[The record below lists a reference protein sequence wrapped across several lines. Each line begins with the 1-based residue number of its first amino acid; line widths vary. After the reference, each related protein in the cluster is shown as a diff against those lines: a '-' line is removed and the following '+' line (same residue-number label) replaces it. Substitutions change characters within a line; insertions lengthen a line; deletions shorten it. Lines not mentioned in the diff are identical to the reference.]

1 MEENFE
7 IEMQKLR
14 DADPSATLQFSPSMS
29 QNFVAPARVSSR
41 RLIIGLL
48 AIAVFAVPGYFSI
61 FQNSGGGDNSSES
74 APDRLIELPRR
85 ATALSTTTT
94 STTTIPPF
102 EFSENENIFVMTG
115 TEGDVMQEVAPEG
128 KVYTEVLF
136 ASYGNPTVTDGKL
149 EQGSCHAE
157 NSMQIVAEAF
167 VGKTNGVLTFDEAT
181 FGDPCVGTR
190 KTFAVVLEY
199 GDDPS
204 PTTTTTVPET
214 TTTTAVPET
223 TTTLAPV
230 TTTTLPENVAI
241 TLTGSRFYGESDSAI
256 VWELACEGSAA
267 LCDWAKV
274 RCEGNTLNISV
285 SGTEVS
291 DTAYTGSISL
301 GDGGVPKPANVN
313 FSGIASLTVM
323 PRPVIV
329 TPDSGLSKTYDA
341 ADPTLTYTTLGLI
354 SGDSLSGSLTRV
366 VGENVGTY
374 AISQGSVTTANNS
387 NYTVTFSG
395 TPVDF
400 TIDELAV
407 VVTPDSAQSKTYG
420 AADPTFTYSVSPAL
434 VGTDSL
440 TGALSR
446 VTGSNVGT
454 YAITLGTL
462 ANSNYTVTLSGTPV
476 DFTINKLAVTV
487 TPDSAQSK
495 TYGAADPTFTYSVSP
510 ALVGTDSLTGALDRE
525 DGDDVGTYELDLG
538 DLANS
543 NYTVTLSG
551 TPVDFTIN
559 KKPVTVTPDSAQ
571 SKTYGAADPTFTYS
585 TSPALVGTD
594 SLTGALSRVTG
605 SDVGT
610 YAMTQGTVTTANN
623 SNYTVTF
630 SGTPVNFTINK
641 LAVTVTADAK
651 SKTYGSDDPTLTYT
665 TSPSSISLSGALS
678 RATGENVGSY
688 AMTQGTVTTAN
699 NSNYT
704 ITFVG
709 ANLTISQRAVTV
721 TADAKSKTYG
731 DADPGLTYQLTGSLK
746 SGDAFSGALT
756 RVAGE
761 NAGEYNITQGSVAL
775 NSNYNITFV
784 GAKLTIST
792 RAVTVTAD
800 AKSKDFGGVDPALTY
815 TLTSGSLKSGDSFTG
830 ALTRTAGENAGQYD
844 ITQGNVALN
853 SNYTITFVGAKF
865 TINGVTVTVTPVSG
879 QQAEIGSGYK
889 VQLVV
894 TGLLGTDT
902 YSGDAAYTDALGD
915 QAITVGTLAVGSNYS
930 LSFTPGVT
938 VKVVAQLPI
947 SVTWRARNGSVNATG
962 QASIGAKVE
971 VTATG
976 GGTGA
981 LTWSST
987 GGGCSLSVVD
997 AITQTIQKN
1006 GNGTC
1011 TVTVRRAA
1019 SSGRAASEVSQTF
1032 TWSNK

>member
-387 NYTVTFSG
+387 NYTVTLSG

-446 VTGSNVGT
+446 VTGS
-454 YAITLGTL
+454 
-462 ANSNYTVTLSGTPV
+462 
-476 DFTINKLAVTV
+476 
-487 TPDSAQSK
+487 
-495 TYGAADPTFTYSVSP
+495 
-510 ALVGTDSLTGALDRE
+510 
-525 DGDDVGTYELDLG
+525 
-538 DLANS
+538 
-543 NYTVTLSG
+543 
-551 TPVDFTIN
+551 
-559 KKPVTVTPDSAQ
+559 
-571 SKTYGAADPTFTYS
+571 
-585 TSPALVGTD
+585 
-594 SLTGALSRVTG
+594 
-605 SDVGT
+605 DVGT

-630 SGTPVNFTINK
+630 SGTPVDFTINK

-947 SVTWRARNGSVNATG
+947 SVTWRARNGSVDATG
-962 QASIGAKVE
+962 AASIGAKVE

>member
-446 VTGSNVGT
+446 VTGS
-454 YAITLGTL
+454 
-462 ANSNYTVTLSGTPV
+462 
-476 DFTINKLAVTV
+476 
-487 TPDSAQSK
+487 
-495 TYGAADPTFTYSVSP
+495 
-510 ALVGTDSLTGALDRE
+510 
-525 DGDDVGTYELDLG
+525 
-538 DLANS
+538 
-543 NYTVTLSG
+543 
-551 TPVDFTIN
+551 
-559 KKPVTVTPDSAQ
+559 
-571 SKTYGAADPTFTYS
+571 
-585 TSPALVGTD
+585 
-594 SLTGALSRVTG
+594 
-605 SDVGT
+605 DVGT

-630 SGTPVNFTINK
+630 SGTPVDFTINK

-844 ITQGNVALN
+844 ITQGTVALN

>member
-1 MEENFE
+1 MDENFE
-7 IEMQKLR
+7 VEMQKLR
-14 DADPSATLQFSPSMS
+14 GADPSANVHTSTVKIP
-29 QNFVAPARVSSR
+29 NFALLARISSR
-41 RLIIGLL
+41 RLIIGAL
-48 AIAVFAVPGYFSI
+48 AIAVFAVPGYFSV
-61 FQNSGGGDNSSES
+61 FQNSGDGGNAGES
-74 APDRLIELPRR
+74 TIDRLIELPNR

-94 STTTIPPF
+94 TTTIPPF
-102 EFSENENIFVMTG
+102 EFSEKKEVVVLTG
-115 TEGDVMQEVAPEG
+115 SEGDLMEEVAPEG

-136 ASYGNPTVTDGKL
+136 ASYGNPTVTDGKF

-157 NSMQIVAEAF
+157 NSMEIVAAAF
-167 VGKTNGVLTFDEAT
+167 IGKRSGELIFDAST

-190 KTFAVVLEY
+190 KTFAVALEY

-354 SGDSLSGSLTRV
+354 SGDSLSGVLSRV
-366 VGENVGTY
+366 TGSNVGTY
-374 AISQGSVTTANNS
+374 AITQGSVTTANNS

-400 TIDELAV
+400 TINKKPV
-407 VVTPDSAQSKTYG
+407 TVTPDSAQSKTYG

-454 YAITLGTL
+454 YAI
-462 ANSNYTVTLSGTPV
+462 
-476 DFTINKLAVTV
+476 
-487 TPDSAQSK
+487 
-495 TYGAADPTFTYSVSP
+495 
-510 ALVGTDSLTGALDRE
+510 
-525 DGDDVGTYELDLG
+525 
-538 DLANS
+538 
-543 NYTVTLSG
+543 
-551 TPVDFTIN
+551 
-559 KKPVTVTPDSAQ
+559 
-571 SKTYGAADPTFTYS
+571 
-585 TSPALVGTD
+585 
-594 SLTGALSRVTG
+594 
-605 SDVGT
+605 
-610 YAMTQGTVTTANN
+610 TQGTVTTANN

>member
-7 IEMQKLR
+7 TEMQKLR

-400 TIDELAV
+400 TI
-407 VVTPDSAQSKTYG
+407 
-420 AADPTFTYSVSPAL
+420 
-434 VGTDSL
+434 
-440 TGALSR
+440 
-446 VTGSNVGT
+446 
-454 YAITLGTL
+454 
-462 ANSNYTVTLSGTPV
+462 
-476 DFTINKLAVTV
+476 
-487 TPDSAQSK
+487 
-495 TYGAADPTFTYSVSP
+495 
-510 ALVGTDSLTGALDRE
+510 
-525 DGDDVGTYELDLG
+525 
-538 DLANS
+538 
-543 NYTVTLSG
+543 
-551 TPVDFTIN
+551 
-559 KKPVTVTPDSAQ
+559 
-571 SKTYGAADPTFTYS
+571 
-585 TSPALVGTD
+585 
-594 SLTGALSRVTG
+594 
-605 SDVGT
+605 
-610 YAMTQGTVTTANN
+610 
-623 SNYTVTF
+623 
-630 SGTPVNFTINK
+630 NK

-844 ITQGNVALN
+844 ITQGTVALN

-894 TGLLGTDT
+894 TGFLGTDT
-902 YSGDAAYTDALGD
+902 YTGDAAFTDALGD
-915 QAITVGTLAVGSNYS
+915 QSITVGTLAVGSNYS